1 MELSPNLFD
10 AIAGAFDMRLGL
22 PQEFCR
28 NIADAVVNI
37 GEAGRGDLIVEV
49 GPGTGQIGQW
59 FACPLRYAGFD
70 LSAAMLKEFRHRLND
85 LGDRLLI
92 QADGNAGWPI
102 RDHAARIIFSSR
114 AMHLLEPEHVASEV
128 FRVAHGC
135 GATLVVGRVDRD
147 PAGVRARMAAE
158 MLERLRGHGFQG
170 RHGKQYNRRLFESCR
185 GRGANVLETVTVA
198 KWKVLIS
205 PRQSL
210 DAWRQL
216 KGLGGVPVPR
226 DVRDEILSELEL
238 WAEEVFGGLDK
249 EFESDES
256 YALRSVRV
264 PPARPE

>member
-1 MELSPNLFD
+1 MEPSPNLFD
-10 AIAGAFDMRLGL
+10 AIAGAFDTRLGL

-28 NIADAVVNI
+28 GIANAVVNI
-37 GEAGRGDLIVEV
+37 AEAGPGDLIVEV

-59 FACPLRYAGFD
+59 FAGPLRYAGFD
-70 LSAAMLKEFRHRLND
+70 LSAAMLEEFRNRLNGR
-85 LGDRLLI
+85 GDRLLI

-102 RDHAARIIFSSR
+102 RDRAARIIFSSR
-114 AMHLLEPEHVASEV
+114 ALHLLEPEHVASEV
-128 FRVAHGC
+128 FRVAHTS
-135 GATLVVGRVDRD
+135 GATLIAGRVDRD
-147 PAGVRARMAAE
+147 PASVRARMAAE
-158 MLERLRGHGFQG
+158 MLERLRGHGYQG
-170 RHGKQYNRRLFESCR
+170 RRGKQHHRRLFELCR
-185 GRGANVLETVTVA
+185 RDGANILETVTVA

-210 DAWRQL
+210 AAWRQL

-226 DVRDEILSELEL
+226 SVRNEILAELEL

-264 PPARPE
+264 SPARPE

>member
-10 AIAGAFDMRLGL
+10 AIAGAFDARLGL
-22 PQEFCR
+22 PEEFCR

-37 GEAGRGDLIVEV
+37 AHAEPGDLIVEV

-59 FACPLRYAGFD
+59 FDRPMRYAGFD
-70 LSAAMLKEFRHRLND
+70 LSAAMLKEFFRRLNGP
-85 LGDRLLI
+85 GDRLLI
-92 QADGNAGWPI
+92 QADGNAIWPI
-102 RDHAARIIFSSR
+102 RDRAARIIFSSR

-128 FRVAHGC
+128 FRVAHER
-135 GATLVVGRVDRD
+135 GATLIVGRVDRD
-147 PAGVRARMAAE
+147 PASVRSRMAAE
-158 MLERLRGHGFQG
+158 MLERLRKHGFQG
-170 RHGKQYNRRLFESCR
+170 RRGKQHNRRLFELCSR
-185 GRGANVLETVTVA
+185 EGADVLETVIVA
-198 KWKVLIS
+198 RWKVLIS

-226 DVRDEILSELEL
+226 NVRDEILSELGL

-264 PPARPE
+264 TPARPE

>member
-1 MELSPNLFD
+1 MGPSPNLFD
-10 AIAGAFDMRLGL
+10 AIAGAFDTRLGL
-22 PQEFCR
+22 PQEFCH
-28 NIADAVVNI
+28 NIASAVVNI
-37 GEAGRGDLIVEV
+37 AGAGPGDLIVEV

-59 FACPLRYAGFD
+59 FDHSVCYAGFD
-70 LSAAMLKEFRHRLND
+70 LSAAMLKEFCNRLND
-85 LGDRLLI
+85 PGDRLLI

-102 RDHAARIIFSSR
+102 RDGAARIIFSSR

-128 FRVAHGC
+128 LRVAHTL

-147 PAGVRARMAAE
+147 PASVRSRMAAE
-158 MLERLRGHGFQG
+158 MLDRLHRHGFQG
-170 RHGKQYNRRLFESCR
+170 RRGKQHNRRLFELFRR
-185 GRGANVLETVTVA
+185 GGANILETVTVA
-198 KWKVLIS
+198 RWKVLIS

-226 DVRDEILSELEL
+226 VARDEILAELAS

-256 YALRSVRV
+256 YTLHSVRV
-264 PPARPE
+264 SPARPE